1 MSLFV
6 VTDAIV
12 MSGRGEGV
20 PGEVKPGGTGEEL
33 VGEVVV
39 AKEVDEALELLR
51 IFGTDVGGLAEE
63 VLGVTDTADL
73 AIDRLVSEARIDE
86 DGSDNGSCGL

>member
-39 AKEVDEALELLR
+39 AEEVDKALKLLR
-51 IFGTDVGGLAEE
+51 IFGTDVSGLAEK
-63 VLGVTDTADL
+63 VLGIADSADL
-73 AIDRLVSEARIDE
+73 AIDSLVSKARIDD
-86 DGSDNGSCGL
+86 DGSDFKASWL